1 MQMATLRRWTLFV
14 GLAALA
20 ALAGWWLECRRRRS
34 GVDWIEGGHVHWREP
49 FGLPR
54 TGRKR
59 VKVPAD
65 GGTWAVPD
73 ATLPRPDDSME
84 NTHDPL
90 APLLARV
97 PLHVP
102 EYESEESWEQGID
115 AVEPA
120 ARGVVDAI
128 NRANPGLRLTMVEVL
143 KVTRSEAAAAG
154 VGRGQAVLTILVQE
168 PEREFAGAI
177 EATVGGTGGNV
188 RITKLRT
195 TSKTDKGGLPAFNAA
210 PRENYSPFE
219 PAVLTLKAAPRAG

>member
-1 MQMATLRRWTLFV
+1 M

-20 ALAGWWLECRRRRS
+20 ALAGWWLECRRRPAD
-34 GVDWIEGGHVHWREP
+34 GGGHLHWREP

-65 GGTWAVPD
+65 GGTWTVPD

-84 NTHDPL
+84 NRHDPL
-90 APLLARV
+90 ALLLARV

-102 EYESEESWEQGID
+102 EDSYNVSWTPGID

-120 ARGVVDAI
+120 ARGVVDAV
-128 NRANPGLRLTMVEVL
+128 NRANPGLRLTMVEVV
-143 KVTRSEAAAAG
+143 KAALPDG
-154 VGRGQAVLTILVQE
+154 ERGQVALTILVQE

-177 EATVGGTGGNV
+177 EATVGGTGGGNV
-188 RITKLRT
+188 SISKLRT
-195 TSKTDKGGLPAFNAA
+195 TSKADKGGLPAFNAA

-219 PAVLTLKAAPRAG
+219 PALLALKSSAPPASGGA